1 MIDNGAEIAEQAD
14 FVPLTSEQ
22 LADAKAKLDAALGM

>member
-1 MIDNGAEIAEQAD
+1 MIDNGAEVAEQAD

-22 LADAKAKLDAALGM
+22 LAAAKSKLDAALSQ